1 MHGQPPKEGM
11 SGSVQPQADYRSRG
25 SARGAGAPLSRW
37 ERAAVSRLFVSGPRP
52 SLGGHAALVFTLMR
66 NGHRADTPDKART
79 ARLQGK
85 KIAKGA
91 TKGDCFYK
99 THAAEATPPAGGCP
113 PR

>member
-52 SLGGHAALVFTLMR
+52 SLGGHAALVFTLMEKR
-66 NGHRADTPDKART
+66 TQSGPCCVRCVRAVSVSP
-79 ARLQGK
+79 
-85 KIAKGA
+85 
-91 TKGDCFYK
+91 
-99 THAAEATPPAGGCP
+99 
-113 PR
+113 